1 MRFVAT
7 RRPPDWTELL
17 AWATTLGV
25 GLALWWASATYPA
38 TLPAWAPWDFS
49 WKEFIATTAAL
60 WWFERGVARATP
72 RERPATWRQIC
83 FLTGLVVLYVVLQ
96 TRFLYLSQHM
106 FFLNRLQHLAMH
118 HLGPF
123 LIALGWPGATIRRG
137 MPAPMRYLIDHRAV
151 RLVLRVVQ
159 QPIIAAALFVGLIGL
174 WLIPSVHFA
183 AMIDPRLYAVMNW
196 SMVVDGL
203 LFWSL
208 VLDPRPRPPA
218 RLGFGVRAVMVI
230 GVMFPQILMGSA
242 ITFSGRVLYP
252 YYDLCGRV
260 YPTINAMLD
269 QHLGGVVVWIPAA
282 MMSVIGFFVVLNNF
296 RLNEEA
302 EARRAGPRPGTAT
315 HRAAVRASAWT
326 GR

>member
-1 MRFVAT
+1 MPAVVT
-7 RRPPDWTELL
+7 RRVDWNELL
-17 AWATTLGV
+17 AWATALGV
-25 GLALWWASATYPA
+25 GLALWWSSATHPA
-38 TLPAWAPWDFS
+38 SLPAWAPWDFS
-49 WKEFIATTAAL
+49 WKEFAATAAAL
-60 WWFERGVARATP
+60 WWFSRGLARSTP
-72 RERPATWRQIC
+72 QQRPAVWRQIC
-83 FLTGLVVLYVVLQ
+83 FLAGLAILYVVLQ

-118 HLGPF
+118 HLGPM

-137 MPAPMRYLIDHRAV
+137 MPAPMQRVIDHPAM

-159 QPIIAAALFVGLIGL
+159 HPVIAAVLFVGLIAL

-183 AMIDPRLYAVMNW
+183 AMIDPQLYAVMNW
-196 SMVVDGL
+196 SMVVDGI

-218 RLGFGVRAVMVI
+218 RLGFGMRAILVI
-230 GVMFPQILMGSA
+230 GVMFPQILMGSL
-242 ITFSGRVLYP
+242 ITFSNRVLYP

-269 QHLGGVVVWIPAA
+269 QHLGGIVVWIPAA
-282 MMSVIGFFVVLNNF
+282 MMSVIGFFVVLNNY
-296 RLNEEA
+296 RLHEEA
-302 EARRAGPRPGTAT
+302 EARLAVSQPGSDAGRVTL
-315 HRAAVRASAWT
+315 RASAWT